1 VCVVV
6 CDSWGIGGAPDAGAF
21 GDEGVNTLAH
31 VAAAVG
37 GLTVPALERLGL
49 GMLSVIDGVAPRAEA
64 GTAHGVATEVSAGKD
79 TTTGHWEMM
88 GVPVD
93 EAFPVYPR
101 GFPAEV
107 IEPFERAIG
116 RKVLGNVAASGTEI
130 IARLGDDHVATGR
143 PIVYTSADSV
153 FQIAAHV
160 AVVPLEVLY
169 GWCEIARTILT
180 APHRVGRV
188 IARPFDGASG
198 SFARRPE
205 RRDLS
210 LPPPRPTILD
220 HLVDAGRSVF
230 GVGKIQDIFD
240 HRGVTHGLYSDSNDH
255 GIDLTVEAL
264 TTGSADLVFTNLV
277 DFDSKYGHRNDPV
290 GYAHAV
296 EAFDRALPEVVS
308 ALDGGVLFITGDHGC
323 DPTTPSTDHTR
334 ERTPLLA
341 AGCPGGPHD
350 IGVRPTFAD
359 LGASVAALL
368 GVEVRDATGGSF
380 ADAIGFAT

>member
-1 VCVVV
+1 
-6 CDSWGIGGAPDAGAF
+6 
-21 GDEGVNTLAH
+21 
-31 VAAAVG
+31 
-37 GLTVPALERLGL
+37 
-49 GMLSVIDGVAPRAEA
+49 
-64 GTAHGVATEVSAGKD
+64 
-79 TTTGHWEMM
+79 
-88 GVPVD
+88 
-93 EAFPVYPR
+93 
-101 GFPAEV
+101 
-107 IEPFERAIG
+107 
-116 RKVLGNVAASGTEI
+116 
-130 IARLGDDHVATGR
+130 
-143 PIVYTSADSV
+143 
-153 FQIAAHV
+153 
-160 AVVPLEVLY
+160 
-169 GWCEIARTILT
+169 
-180 APHRVGRV
+180 V